1 MIKKFEEF
9 KNDNTLE
16 EGLFNMFKTRKQF
29 AHLQKVVVDE
39 YEKIIEKD
47 KNLKEGKYVL
57 MAVKSFANKAYDKII
72 TAEDAL
78 SFADWW
84 KDFEKAHTYLLD
96 KTVFGK

>member
-1 MIKKFEEF
+1 MIQKFDEF
-9 KNDNTLE
+9 VNVN
-16 EGLFNMFKTRKQF
+16 EGLFDMFKNRKQF
-29 AHLQKVVVDE
+29 AQLQKVVVDE
-39 YEKIIEKD
+39 YEKLIEKD

-96 KTVFGK
+96 KTVFDK

>member
-9 KNDNTLE
+9 VNVN
-16 EGLFNMFKTRKQF
+16 EGLFDMFKTRKQF
-29 AHLQKVVVDE
+29 AQLQKVVVDE
-39 YEKIIEKD
+39 YEKLIEKD

>member
-1 MIKKFEEF
+1 MIKKFDEF
-9 KNDNTLE
+9 VNVN
-16 EGLFNMFKTRKQF
+16 EGLFDMFKTRKQF
-29 AHLQKVVVDE
+29 AQLQKVVVDE
-39 YEKIIEKD
+39 YEKLIEKD